1 LDVTREF
8 KATAVLSQC
17 RLKKKLRLLGDE
29 LQQLGIPSLSSVAA
43 NISGVAAGCN
53 GSNVWDS
60 LVKIPLP
67 VLSMD
72 TGDNERI

>member
-1 LDVTREF
+1 LNVTREF
-8 KATAVLSQC
+8 KPQQCYLRC